1 MSRVVVRPSAGTR
14 MAVTHEPERHLVR
27 AHQPQRSVVLAGVR
41 GLMGPQGQ
49 PGPAGGSA
57 FVRIAGE
64 PISALRAVYEL
75 PSGVVH
81 PLSADDAEHI
91 DQLAGITITS
101 AAAGQEI
108 TVQRAGPLDA
118 AGLNLQPGRV
128 WLGMDGAL
136 TQTPPEYGF
145 DTLLGYATADQ
156 RLYIDISESIQLE
169 Q

>member
-1 MSRVVVRPSAGTR
+1 MPCTVDIEIAQSSECIDLRVVTPCETVEIEAVSVQETVELTVQDSAC
-14 MAVTHEPERHLVR
+14 V
-27 AHQPQRSVVLAGVR
+27 AG
-41 GLMGPQGQ
+41 GD
-49 PGPAGGSA
+49 GSA
-57 FVRIAGE
+57 FIRIAGE

-118 AGLNLQPGRV
+118 SGLNLQPGRV

-136 TQTPPEYGF
+136 TQTPPET
-145 DTLLGYATADQ
+145 DLD
-156 RLYIDISESIQLE
+156 RKSVV
-169 Q
+169 